1 MQRHDVVVVGAGLA
15 GQRAAL
21 AALRAGRDVAIV
33 SKLHP
38 LRSHSGAAQG
48 GINAAVGKEDSVETH
63 IYDTVKGSD
72 YLGDQD
78 AIEFF
83 CQEAGPTVV
92 EMEHF
97 GTIFSRADDGSLARR
112 PFGGAGFPRTIYAAD
127 RTGLALL
134 QALWEHL
141 GQENLTLYEEWDL
154 TRIVVHDGRAQ
165 GIVAFDRR
173 RGDFAEIAAKAVVI
187 ATGPAGRIYGR
198 TTNAHSCTGDGVA
211 AAYRAGAFLKDMEFV
226 QFHPTA
232 LLESSILITE
242 GARGE
247 GGILKNGKGERF
259 MSRYAPHVLELAS
272 RDVVSRAI
280 FTEVREGRGF
290 PGDFVHLELMHLGRE
305 RIESRLQEICDF
317 SRNFAGIDPV
327 TEPIPVMPA
336 QHYMMGGI
344 ATNAR
349 GETNIPGLF
358 AAGEADCVSI
368 HGANRLGG
376 NSLLETLVF
385 GKQAGI
391 AAAAYAAS
399 APTPYLGSDDLDR
412 EAASV
417 RAMGERTEGEEP
429 QHLRIEMQRTMDSLV
444 GIYRNAAELQQALA
458 RIVALKIRYE
468 KVRVVDRS
476 KTYNINLTDA
486 LETGHMLQLAEV
498 IVVGA
503 IARTESRGAHA
514 RTDYPKR
521 DDANWMKHTL
531 AAYSPEG
538 PRLSYS
544 PVAYTRWEPKERV
557 Y

>member
-21 AALRAGRDVAIV
+21 AAVEAGCDVAIV

-48 GINAAVGKEDSVETH
+48 GINAAVGKEDSVDTH

-83 CQEAGPTVV
+83 CREAGPTVV

-134 QALWEHL
+134 QALYERL
-141 GQENLTLYEEWDL
+141 GTESFTLYEEWDL
-154 TRIVVHDGRAQ
+154 TNILVHDGRAQ

-173 RGDFAEIAAKAVVI
+173 HGDFAAIAAKSVVV

-198 TTNAHSCTGDGVA
+198 TTNAHSCTGDGIA
-211 AAYRAGAFLKDMEFV
+211 AAYRAGAMLKDMEFV

-232 LLESSILITE
+232 LLESGILITE

-247 GGILKNGKGERF
+247 GGILKNAKGERF
-259 MSRYAPHVLELAS
+259 MAKYAPHVLELAS

-280 FTEVREGRGF
+280 VSEIQAGNGF
-290 PGDFVHLELMHLGRE
+290 PGGYVHLELMHLGKE

-317 SRNFAGIDPV
+317 CRSFAGIDPV
-327 TEPIPVMPA
+327 VEPIPVLPA
-336 QHYMMGGI
+336 QHYMMGGVGTNMQG
-344 ATNAR
+344 ATNVA
-349 GETNIPGLF
+349 GLF
-358 AAGEADCVSI
+358 AAGEAACVSI
-368 HGANRLGG
+368 HGAIRLRGH
-376 NSLLETLVF
+376 SLLETLVF

-391 AAAAYAAS
+391 AAAAYAAR
-399 APTPYLGSDDLDR
+399 APSPTLTPDDLER
-412 EAASV
+412 ETSEI
-417 RAMGERTEGEEP
+417 RAMQGRTTGEDPAQLRTEL
-429 QHLRIEMQRTMDSLV
+429 QSTMDRLV
-444 GIYRNAAELQQALA
+444 GIYRKPEELQQAL
-458 RIVALKIRYE
+458 REVRALQQRYRN
-468 KVRVVDRS
+468 VRVADRS
-476 KTYNINLTDA
+476 TVYNINLTDA
-486 LETGHMLQLAEV
+486 LEVGHMLDLAEV
-498 IVVGA
+498 IVVG
-503 IARTESRGAHA
+503 
-514 RTDYPKR
+514 
-521 DDANWMKHTL
+521 
-531 AAYSPEG
+531 
-538 PRLSYS
+538 
-544 PVAYTRWEPKERV
+544 
-557 Y
+557 